1 MKIKVILILCFLF
14 LASMAYSQDVRSNL
28 TIDTND
34 ILIGER
40 ITLKLEVE
48 SKPEYLLVWPQFADT
63 LGKLEILKRNKIDTT
78 KQNDKLIYSQK
89 IELTSFESGTFI
101 IDPFTFVYEKKGSGN
116 LLTTST
122 NSFTVTFNTIEIDT
136 TANVKD
142 IKSPIEFPLTFDE
155 ILPYILYSVLG
166 VIVLILIYFIIKRI
180 KRKPKK
186 EIIRYDASIPAD
198 LEAIEALKN
207 LENEKLWQKSF
218 FKEYYTKLTDILRT
232 FIHRRYDINSFEMT
246 SDEILNDLEN
256 KDVSMDAFN
265 MLKEIF
271 TISDLAKFARME
283 PISNENTEAIE
294 KSYKFINLTKEL
306 NDKIEVNNQGDTK

>member
-1 MKIKVILILCFLF
+1 MKIKVILIFLNLF
-14 LASMAYSQDVRSNL
+14 LTSLAYSQDVRSNL
-28 TIDTND
+28 TLDTND

-63 LGKLEILKRNKIDTT
+63 LGKLEIVKRNKIDTT
-78 KQNDKLIYSQK
+78 KQNDKIIYSQK

-101 IDPFTFVYEKKGSGN
+101 IDPFTFVYEKKGTGN

-122 NSFTVTFNTIEIDT
+122 NSFTVTFNTVEIDT
-136 TANVKD
+136 TANLKD

-155 ILPYILYSVLG
+155 ILPYIIYSALV
-166 VIVLILIYFIIKRI
+166 VIVLIAIFFIIKRL
-180 KRKPKK
+180 KRKPKV

-207 LENEKLWQKSF
+207 LESEKLWQKSL

-232 FIHRRYDINSFEMT
+232 FIHRRYGINSFEMT

-256 KDVSMDAFN
+256 KDVSIDAFN

-271 TISDLAKFARME
+271 TISDLAKFARLE
-283 PISNENTEAIE
+283 PIANENTDAIE
-294 KSYKFINLTKEL
+294 KSYKFVNLTKEL
-306 NDKIEVNNQGDTK
+306 NDKIEINNLGGTK